1 MSKVVEPGAFVH
13 ADVKFLG
20 AVHVG
25 FNSCVGHGP
34 IHEQP
39 TIIGDGVKIGA
50 FCIIEHDVV
59 IEANVVID
67 HYCRVANG
75 TRIGANTRILYGAQ
89 VFDDVVIGRNCIVAG
104 DLVDRTVVEDDVT
117 FQGNTAHLHADPT
130 RDWDETE
137 EPSPVIKY
145 GSVVG
150 IDALVIGGIS
160 IGPQAY
166 VAAGEI
172 VRCDVAKHK
181 VVRAGKCTDLADFHG
196 MIKVRGE

>member
-1 MSKVVEPGAFVH
+1 MSQVLEPGAWVH

-20 AVHVG
+20 TAQIG

-34 IHEQP
+34 IHESP
-39 TIIGDGVKIGA
+39 TIVGDGVQIGA

-59 IEANVVID
+59 IGANVVID
-67 HYCRVANG
+67 HYCRIANG
-75 TRIGANTRILYGAQ
+75 TRIGANSRILYGAQ
-89 VFDDVVIGRNCIVAG
+89 VFDDVFIGQHCIVAG
-104 DLVDRTVVEDDVT
+104 DLVDRTVVEDEVT

-130 RDWDETE
+130 QDWDETE
-137 EPSPVIKY
+137 EPSPIIRY

-150 IDALVIGGIS
+150 IDALLIGGIS

-166 VAAGEI
+166 VAAGEV

-181 VVRAGKCTDLADFHG
+181 VVQAGKCTDLANFHG
-196 MIKVRGE
+196 MIKVRGQ